1 MREIGKRM
9 GVRDK
14 GQRGFSTLELL
25 IVVSISFILAALAI
39 PGYNSIRR
47 MLRIAGDARELNGA
61 INEAKLDAAS
71 SFTRAR
77 VYADLKANT
86 FHVETWNKAAN
97 CWQTV
102 GDPANPCTVPG
113 TSPVQNLS
121 PAVTFGSSN
130 VGNPPQNTQ
139 PALGQAPFCRKL
151 LGAAGGVDPN
161 TACVHFNSRGIPIDP
176 ISGAPTGA
184 DALYITDN
192 NMVYGLTVGPT
203 GVTQLWAASADGSSG
218 WYHR

>member
-1 MREIGKRM
+1 MREISKRLGISGKR
-9 GVRDK
+9 
-14 GQRGFSTLELL
+14 QPGFSTLELL

-47 MLRIAGDARELNGA
+47 MLRIAGDGRELNGA
-61 INEAKLDAAS
+61 VNEAKLDAAS

-77 VYADLKANT
+77 VYADLTGNT

-102 GDPANPCTVPG
+102 GDANNACTVVG
-113 TSPVQNLS
+113 TSPVQPLS
-121 PAVTFGSSN
+121 AAVTFGFAN
-130 VGNPPQNTQ
+130 VGNPPKNTQ
-139 PALGQAPFCRKL
+139 PALGQAPACQ
-151 LGAAGGVDPN
+151 AIAGGTGTIGN
-161 TACVHFNSRGIPIDP
+161 TACVVFNSRGIPIDAT
-176 ISGAPTGA
+176 GAPTGV
-184 DALYITDN
+184 DALYISDA

-203 GVTQLWAASADGSSG
+203 GVTQLWAISASGTGG